1 VCAAI
6 EREYPDRFAIHFED
20 PMARERGRLAGR
32 LTALYGPITRKAPWI
47 WAIGYHATNATPVV
61 RAIQG
66 SVGRGLRPRVRR
78 GLTPSP
84 ALVASFHPLLNHVA
98 LDVLPGGV
106 PLVTVITDWIDF
118 HSAWTDSRA
127 SFIVCPS
134 EAAVALCRRRGIAPD
149 RLVRAGLPVHPR
161 FLDAMR
167 RYPDR
172 PSARRALGL
181 PAEMPTVLL
190 AGGGDGTE
198 PLHRYAAGLASLP
211 LNLQVLAV
219 CGRNERLARWLR
231 ERNHPGVHVYGFVD
245 NMPELLLASD
255 LLVTRAGPGMIAEG
269 LACGCPLLLTGH
281 LPGQE
286 AGNVHEVLRL
296 RVGQY
301 VPHLNQLVKAVRTWY
316 GSSETAREDDRRR
329 ARQAIDPQAAFT
341 IARFL
346 VSTAVTAPRWDRA
359 SGNRRPRT

>member
-1 VCAAI
+1 MQL
-6 EREYPDRFAIHFED
+6 EFPDRFAIHFED
-20 PMARERGRLAGR
+20 PMSRQRGIIAGR
-32 LTALYGPITRKAPWI
+32 LTALYGPITRRLPFL
-47 WAIGYHATNATPVV
+47 WALAYHATNATPVV

-66 SVGRGLRPRVRR
+66 TLGRGLRPSIRR
-78 GLTPSP
+78 ALDPLP

-98 LDVLPGGV
+98 LDVLPAGAA
-106 PLVTVITDWIDF
+106 LVTVITDWVDF
-118 HSAWTDSRA
+118 HSAWTDPRA

-134 EAAVALCRRRGIAPD
+134 EAAMALCRRRGIPD
-149 RLVRAGLPVHPR
+149 ARLLLAGPPVQPR
-161 FLDAMR
+161 LLEAIR

-172 PSARRALGL
+172 PSARRALQL
-181 PAEMPTVLL
+181 RPTAPTILL

-198 PLHRYAAGLASLP
+198 PLHRYAVALAAPRLD
-211 LNLQVLAV
+211 LQVLAV

-231 ERNHPGVHVYGFVD
+231 SQNLRGVHVFGFVD

-269 LACGCPLLLTGH
+269 LAAGCPLLLTGH

-286 AGNVHEVLRL
+286 AGNVREVLRL

-301 VPHLNQLVKAVRTWY
+301 VPRPDQLVEAVRAWY
-316 GSSETAREDDRRR
+316 AKPEAEREDDRRR
-329 ARQAIDPQAAFT
+329 ARHIVDAQGAFR

-346 VSTAVTAPRWDRA
+346 AKVAKSP
-359 SGNRRPRT
+359 SPPS